1 LFFYLLVDPE
11 GGTTLIATTVFPGAS
26 SSSYAYRSVTGR
38 DLISIQDFSADEL
51 ACALELAAAMKARP
65 ADFRGILSG
74 KQIVLF
80 FEKPSLRTRLT
91 FEAGINSLGGTSF
104 FVDQTQSRLGARE
117 SLSDVAHNLERWID
131 GIVLRTFAHETVTTM
146 AQHACI
152 PVINALSELEHPCQ
166 AMADMLTLQQHFGDL
181 RGVRLA
187 YVGDGN
193 NVANSLM
200 LAAASL
206 GASISVGTP
215 RGYEPDARITDSA
228 RELAAVSGASVAV
241 VNDPLEAVAGADA
254 VYTDVWASMGQ
265 EDEAADRSKIFAP
278 FQVNQKLFSYAA
290 KHAVFMHCLP
300 AHRGDEVSAAV
311 IDSPRS
317 VVFDQAEN
325 RLHVQKSILVLL
337 LEGGIHRFP
346 PRSANA

>member
-1 LFFYLLVDPE
+1 M
-11 GGTTLIATTVFPGAS
+11 IATTVFPGVS
-26 SSSYAYRSVTGR
+26 PSSYAYRSVTGR

-51 ACALELAAAMKARP
+51 ACALELAAALKARP

-215 RGYEPDARITDSA
+215 RGYEPQAAITEAA
-228 RELAAVSGASVAV
+228 RELAVVSGASVSV
-241 VNDPLEAVAGADA
+241 VNDPIEAVAGADA

-300 AHRGDEVSAAV
+300 AHRGDEVTAAV

>member
-1 LFFYLLVDPE
+1 M
-11 GGTTLIATTVFPGAS
+11 IATTIPPGANPS
-26 SSSYAYRSVTGR
+26 TYAQRSVTGR
-38 DLISIQDFSADEL
+38 DLISIQDFQPDEL
-51 ACALELAAAMKARP
+51 ACALDLAAAMKARP
-65 ADFRGILSG
+65 ADFRGILAG

-91 FEAGINSLGGTSF
+91 FEAGINSLGGASF
-104 FVDQTQSRLGARE
+104 FVDQTQTRLGARE

-131 GIVLRTFAHETVTTM
+131 GIVLRTFAHDTVTTM
-146 AQHACI
+146 AMHASV
-152 PVINALSELEHPCQ
+152 PVINALSEQEHPCQ
-166 AMADMLTLQQHFGDL
+166 AMADMLTLQQQFGDL
-181 RGVRLA
+181 RGLHLA

-193 NVANSLM
+193 NVAHSLM

-206 GASISVGTP
+206 GVTISIGTP
-215 RGYEPDARITDSA
+215 RGYEPDAAITEAA
-228 RELAAVSGASVAV
+228 RDLASVSGSRVLV
-241 VNDPLEAVAGADA
+241 VNDPVEAVAGADA

-265 EDEAADRSKIFAP
+265 EDEAADRDKIFAP
-278 FQVNQKLFSYAA
+278 FQVNQKLFSRAA

-300 AHRGDEVSAAV
+300 AHRGSEVAASV

-317 VVFDQAEN
+317 VVFEQAEN

>member
-1 LFFYLLVDPE
+1 M
-11 GGTTLIATTVFPGAS
+11 IATTVFPGVS
-26 SSSYAYRSVTGR
+26 PSSYAYRSVTGR

-51 ACALELAAAMKARP
+51 ACALELAAALKARP

-181 RGVRLA
+181 RGLRLA

-215 RGYEPDARITDSA
+215 RGYEPQAAITEAA
-228 RELAAVSGASVAV
+228 RELAVVSGASVSV
-241 VNDPLEAVAGADA
+241 VNDPIEAVAGADA

-300 AHRGDEVSAAV
+300 AHRGDEVTAAV

>member
-1 LFFYLLVDPE
+1 M
-11 GGTTLIATTVFPGAS
+11 IATTFPAGANAS
-26 SSSYAYRSVTGR
+26 TYTQRSVAGR
-38 DLISIQDFSADEL
+38 DLVSITDFTPDEL
-51 ACALELAAAMKARP
+51 ACSLELASAMKARP
-65 ADFRGILSG
+65 ADFRGTLEG

-91 FEAGINSLGGTSF
+91 FEAGMNSLGGTSF
-104 FVDQTQSRLGARE
+104 FVDQTASRLGARE
-117 SLSDVAHNLERWID
+117 PLSDIAHNLERWVD
-131 GIVLRTFAHETVTTM
+131 GVVLRTFAHETVSSM
-146 AQHACI
+146 AMYASI

-166 AMADMLTLQQHFGDL
+166 AMADMLTVQEHFGEL
-181 RGVRLA
+181 RGVHLA

-193 NVANSLM
+193 NVAHSLL

-215 RGYEPDARITDSA
+215 KGYEPNPEIVDTAYEMAKLTGSKILVTDDAI
-228 RELAAVSGASVAV
+228 
-241 VNDPLEAVAGADA
+241 EAVTGADA

-265 EDEAADRSKIFAP
+265 ESEAAERQHIFAP
-278 FQVNQKLFSYAA
+278 FQVNRKLFSHAA

-300 AHRGDEVSAAV
+300 AHRGDEVAASV

-325 RLHVQKSILVLL
+325 RLHIQKAIMVLL
-337 LEGGIHRFP
+337 LEAGSHRFP
-346 PRSANA
+346 PRSAHA

>member
-1 LFFYLLVDPE
+1 LE
-11 GGTTLIATTVFPGAS
+11 GGSILIATTIPLSVNPYVHPG
-26 SSSYAYRSVTGR
+26 VTGR
-38 DLISIQDFSADEL
+38 DLISIQDFMPEEL
-51 ACALELAAAMKARP
+51 ASALELAAAMKARP
-65 ADFRGILSG
+65 SDYRGTLSG

-91 FEAGINSLGGTSF
+91 FEAGINSLGGASF

-117 SLSDVAHNLERWID
+117 SLSDVAHNLERWVD
-131 GIVLRTFAHETVTTM
+131 GVVLRTFAHQTVTDM
-146 AQHACI
+146 ALYASI

-166 AMADMLTLQQHFGDL
+166 ALADMLTLQEHFGDL
-181 RGVRLA
+181 RNVHLA

-193 NVANSLM
+193 NVAHSLM

-206 GASISVGTP
+206 GATISVATP
-215 RGYEPDARITDSA
+215 KGYEPNPDITGAARA
-228 RELAAVSGASVAV
+228 LAAISGGGVEV
-241 VNDPLEAVAGADA
+241 VNDPLDAVAGADA

-265 EDEAADRSKIFAP
+265 ESEAGDRRKIFAP
-278 FQVNQKLFSYAA
+278 YQVNQNLFSCAA

-300 AHRGDEVSAAV
+300 AHRGDEVTETV

-325 RLHVQKSILVLL
+325 RLHIQKAILVLL
-337 LEGGIHRFP
+337 LEGGVYRFP